1 MNPRRE
7 LSVAVLLATAAG
19 AVGLLAGSRPWFDL
33 TVVRDS
39 PLPPAEA
46 TVAGGTVSPL
56 VPGLSLV
63 VLAAAAGLLAT
74 RRWGRVLIG
83 LAVLA
88 AGVGM
93 FVATAPWLG
102 DVSGARVQELAAAVN
117 LPSGAVGDA
126 RADGPLVALA
136 AAVLAVATGALT
148 AVRSRRWPALG
159 SRYDAPAP
167 TARASP
173 TGTPGPPAGP
183 TKATPASDR
192 EVWDALDRGE
202 DPTQTR

>member
-1 MNPRRE
+1 MTPRRE
-7 LSVAVLLATAAG
+7 LAGAVLLAAVAG
-19 AVGLLAGSRPWFDL
+19 GLGLLAGSRPWYDL

-46 TVAGGTVSPL
+46 TVAGSTVSPL
-56 VPGLSLV
+56 VPGLALV
-63 VLAAAAGLLAT
+63 VLAAAGGLLAT
-74 RRWGRVLIG
+74 RRWGRVVIG
-83 LAVLA
+83 LVVVA
-88 AGVGM
+88 AGVGI

-102 DVSGARVQELAAAVN
+102 EVSGSRLQELAAAVN

-126 RADGPLVALA
+126 RGDGPLVALA
-136 AAVLAVATGALT
+136 AAALAVLTGALT
-148 AVRSRRWPALG
+148 AARSRRWPALG

-167 TARASP
+167 TARPSTP
-173 TGTPGPPAGP
+173 GTPGSPA
-183 TKATPASDR
+183 ATPASDR